1 VQLLPAAEGIMPS
14 GQGRQKGEAAVAK
27 EPTGHG
33 VQPEDGRPLKPRTT
47 KERTI
52 ARSLV
57 ACAIIRETN
66 FARCSE
72 TTLNYLNSVIV
83 RQLQR
88 RLAMECKLE
97 VLHARVDGDRNVV
110 VGEVRD

>member
-1 VQLLPAAEGIMPS
+1 MQLLPAAEGIMPS

-72 TTLNYLNSVIV
+72 TTLPEQRD
-83 RQLQR
+83 RQR
-88 RLAMECKLE
+88 AAAE
-97 VLHARVDGDRNVV
+97 ARDGMQA
-110 VGEVRD
+110 